1 MIMSDEQF
9 AVVAAKD
16 AEIERLRARCE
27 ELNEACAAKQVLID
41 HTASDLRD
49 MRDLYEREKAELRA
63 ELSQADFDRKAWKAE
78 CFRIEA
84 LLREAR
90 ALAQPAATGE
100 GALKE
105 ALNGLVF
112 CEECTMRLA
121 RALNAALAQ
130 PAATGEGAP

>member
-9 AVVAAKD
+9 ALIAARD
-16 AEIERLRARCE
+16 AEIERLRARCD

-49 MRDLYEREKAELRA
+49 MRDMYEREKAELRA

-90 ALAQPAATGE
+90 AALSQPAATGE
-100 GALKE
+100 RKCPACQHANHDDAPVCADCGCE
-105 ALNGLVF
+105 AL
-112 CEECTMRLA
+112 
-121 RALNAALAQ
+121 
-130 PAATGEGAP
+130 